1 MLLQTATG
9 VALPDPMHLEGW
21 EEQDEPLASDP
32 HSDEQTYCFTALR
45 YLLNPDGHYV
55 SMDRWLRMDPHKPS
69 DKLLPDFLIARDLLA
84 QQWGVDEYLPW
95 VVGKAPEVLG
105 EFLSPSSEKVDQ
117 KDKPERYGKLGV
129 QEYFLFDPDGKYH
142 VPRIQ
147 GWTLHPDGSRAALPR
162 AVDGSIASRLV
173 PVRFGLVDDHVG
185 VIDTRTGELALRYED
200 VQRLLREEAAA
211 RWRAEQAR
219 DQEAA
224 ARRQEEAA
232 RQQEAAARQRAE
244 AAQRQEAEARQHE
257 AAARLVAEQGQRRE
271 AEARVLAEAEAARL
285 RAELERLRRANE
297 DIGNG

>member
-55 SMDRWLRMDPHKPS
+55 SMDRWLRLDPHVPS
-69 DKLLPDFLIARDLLA
+69 DKLLPDFLIARHLLA

-105 EFLSPSSEKVDQ
+105 EFLSPSSEKADQ
-117 KDKPERYGKLGV
+117 GEKPERYGKLGV

-147 GWTLHPDGSRAALPR
+147 GWRLHRDGSRTALPR
-162 AVDGSIASRLV
+162 RADGGIDSHLL
-173 PVRFGLVDDHVG
+173 PVRFRLMDDHVG

-200 VQRLLREEAAA
+200 VQRLLRQEAAA
-211 RWRAEQAR
+211 RWRAEAAR
-219 DQEAA
+219 DHEAA
-224 ARRQEEAA
+224 ARL
-232 RQQEAAARQRAE
+232 QEAAARQQAEAAQRREAAARRRAE
-244 AAQRQEAEARQHE
+244 AAQRQ
-257 AAARLVAEQGQRRE
+257 AEQAQQRE
-271 AEARVLAEAEAARL
+271 AEARTVAEVEAAQL
-285 RAELERLRRANE
+285 RAEMERLRRGGG
-297 DIGNG
+297 DDSHR